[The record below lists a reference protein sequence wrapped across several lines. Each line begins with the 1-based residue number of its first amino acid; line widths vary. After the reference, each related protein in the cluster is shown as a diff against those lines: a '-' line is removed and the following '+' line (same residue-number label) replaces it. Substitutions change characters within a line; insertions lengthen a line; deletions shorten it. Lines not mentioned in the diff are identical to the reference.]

1 MKQNKLIYLVEDEL
15 AICHLVTDELKNYK
29 LDVNYFH
36 DGLSAIAAFNNKKP
50 DICII
55 DLGLPDMDGIEVVR
69 HVRNDPN
76 VGIII
81 LSGRGSLPDKVLGL
95 ELGADDYLSKP
106 FDPRELVA
114 RINSI
119 LRRLDKPK
127 KISTDNATMAYFDNW
142 VFDLNTLTVIDN
154 NEHVTKLSVA
164 EANLLIFMLKSPK
177 QILNRDQLMA
187 DIQDS
192 FDRSI
197 DVRMSRIRK
206 KIEADPKNPTLI
218 KTIYGAGYI
227 FTSSVEWK

>member
-1 MKQNKLIYLVEDEL
+1 MIYLVEDEL

>member
-15 AICHLVTDELKNYK
+15 AICQLVTDELKNYK
-29 LDVNYFH
+29 LDVNYFN

-119 LRRLDKPK
+119 LRRLDKTQKTSTETAK
-127 KISTDNATMAYFDNW
+127 KAYFDNW
-142 VFDLNTLTVIDN
+142 VFDLSTLTVIDN
-154 NEHVTKLSVA
+154 NEKITKLSVA
-164 EANLLIFMLKSPK
+164 EADLLIFMLKSPK
-177 QILNRDQLMA
+177 QILNRDQLMT